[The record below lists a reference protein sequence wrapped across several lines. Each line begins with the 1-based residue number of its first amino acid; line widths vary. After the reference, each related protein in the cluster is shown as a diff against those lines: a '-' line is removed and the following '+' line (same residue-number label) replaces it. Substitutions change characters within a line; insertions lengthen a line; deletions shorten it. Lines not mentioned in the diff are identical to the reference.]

1 MLIALFANGRCLRI
15 MCSVDKK
22 LYVVLFFGGAI
33 YVTSWSRTECM
44 CSTQSRFLPAGSSSV
59 MVYNK
64 TVSKDHAVNSGVE
77 IK

>member
-1 MLIALFANGRCLRI
+1 MGDIYVSC
-15 MCSVDKK
+15 
-22 LYVVLFFGGAI
+22 VVLIKNFMWFYFLGELFTHR

-44 CSTQSRFLPAGSSSV
+44 CSTQSRFLPAGSSSA

-64 TVSKDHAVNSGVE
+64 TVSKDQAVNSGVE